1 MASIG
6 RDQVLKIQDAAGT
19 LTDISTYLT
28 DVKFPQDVEM
38 YDTTTLGATA
48 KGHQPGLQNAK
59 IDFSFNWHATLDGI
73 LSGILGFATAR
84 TWEYYPN
91 GTASG
96 KVKYSGSGFL
106 TGYDP
111 GAGVN
116 DLVKGSGSIQVNGA
130 VTRAI
135 V

>member
-6 RDQVLKIQDAAGT
+6 RDQVFKVQDAGGT

-28 DVKFPQDVEM
+28 DVKFLQDAEM
-38 YDTTTLGATA
+38 YDTTTLGSTT
-48 KGHQPGLQNAK
+48 KTYQPGLLNAK

-84 TWEYYPN
+84 NWEYYPN

-96 KVKYSGSGFL
+96 KVKYSGAGFL

-116 DLVKGSGSIQVNGA
+116 DLLKGSGSIMVNGA